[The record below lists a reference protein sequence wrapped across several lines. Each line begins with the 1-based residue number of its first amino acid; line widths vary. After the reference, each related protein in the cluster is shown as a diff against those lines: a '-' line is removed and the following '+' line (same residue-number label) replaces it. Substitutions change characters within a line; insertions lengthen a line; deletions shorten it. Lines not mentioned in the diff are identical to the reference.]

1 MQEVFLK
8 VNFLKE
14 KLINKNRIGIFIL
27 AILLFW
33 AKTMLAYYTE
43 FDLGVSGA
51 IQTFILWINPFATS
65 MVLLSLSLYI
75 KDTKKS
81 GNFMLLMYFIISLLL
96 YANVLYYR
104 EFADFMTLSTI
115 MGNIGLE
122 GGSNVSFGLI
132 TSFFVMLR
140 VWDFVYWIDFAF
152 LTWLIHKKTKAIET
166 NEIQTKKPFYKR
178 YAVAASLSGIA
189 LLFGNLVLAETDRPQ
204 LLTRTFDRNYI
215 VKYLGVNFYTGY
227 DAYQTVR
234 NNRIRA
240 QADEGDLKEVFEFAK
255 ENHTMPNEEFFGLAE
270 GRNVITLVFESAQQ
284 FIVDYQLEDEEGN
297 MHEVTPFLN
306 NIYHDDATIRFD
318 NFFHQTGQGKSSDA
332 EVLAENS
339 LFGLPEG
346 SAFQTLGS
354 DNIFHA
360 APKIL
365 GEEKGY
371 TSAAFHG
378 NTGTFW
384 NRTGTYRNFGYDYFF
399 DSNYYDMSEGRTLD
413 YGLKDKLFF
422 NDSVEYIEQLP
433 QPFYSKFIT
442 LTNHFPYPLEEEN
455 ASIPKA
461 TTQDD
466 TVNSY
471 FQTVRYTDEAFEEF
485 FNWLKDSGLYENSII
500 VIYGDH
506 YGNSNMRNP
515 HLAPLLGHESE
526 EWGNFENTQMQRVPL
541 MFHIPGYTGG
551 ETYETYGGQVD
562 LLPTLLH
569 LLGVETDSYLFMGQ
583 DLLSEEN
590 EQLVPL
596 RNGNVLT
603 PEYHFIGSNIYDAE
617 TGEILDETLTEEE
630 LAELTD
636 LANHGR
642 ERLMNSD
649 NLLSL
654 DLLRFYQPVTL
665 ESWMPND
672 YQYQDQMEHLRNLPN
687 SNTSLINQHGG
698 KSTVDMYET
707 NAPEL
712 EENQEELVDEPEE
725 SENQV
730 NDEELNNENT
740 LENE

>member
-1 MQEVFLK
+1 
-8 VNFLKE
+8 
-14 KLINKNRIGIFIL
+14 
-27 AILLFW
+27 
-33 AKTMLAYYTE
+33 MLAYYTE
-43 FDLGVSGA
+43 FNLGVSGA
-51 IQTFILWINPFATS
+51 VQTFILWINPFATS
-65 MVLLSLSLYI
+65 MILLSLALYI

-81 GNFMLLMYFIISLLL
+81 GYFMLLMYFIISLLL

-115 MGNIGLE
+115 MGNLGLE

-140 VWDFVYWIDFAF
+140 IWDAAYWLDFI
-152 LTWLIHKKTKAIET
+152 LLIWIIRKQIKAT
-166 NEIQTKKPFYKR
+166 EISTIQPKKPFYKR

-189 LLFGNLVLAETDRPQ
+189 LLFGNLVLAETDRSQ

-255 ENHTMPNEEFFGLAE
+255 ENHAIPNEEFFGLAE

-284 FIVDYQLEDEEGN
+284 FVIDYQLEDEDGN
-297 MHEVTPFLN
+297 THEVTPFLN
-306 NIYHDDATIRFD
+306 SIYHDDATISFD

-346 SAFQTLGS
+346 SAFHTIGS
-354 DNIFHA
+354 ANTFHA

-371 TSAAFHG
+371 TTAAFHG

-384 NRTGTYRNFGYDYFF
+384 NRTGTYKNLGYDYFF
-399 DSNYYDMSEGRTLD
+399 DSNYYDMSADRTLD

-433 QPFYSKFIT
+433 QPFYSKFLT

-461 TTQDD
+461 NTQDD

-485 FNWLKDSGLYENSII
+485 FSWLKETGLYDNSII
-500 VIYGDH
+500 VIFGDH

-515 HLAPLLGHESE
+515 HLAPLLGYDQQ

-551 ETYETYGGQVD
+551 DIYETYGGQVD

-603 PEYHFIGSNIYDAE
+603 PKYHFIGSNIYDPE
-617 TGEILDETLTEEE
+617 TGEILDDTLTEEE
-630 LAELTD
+630 HDELAE

-649 NLLSL
+649 KLLSL
-654 DLLRFYQPVTL
+654 DLLRFYQPITL
-665 ESWMPND
+665 ESWEPNS
-672 YQYQDQMEHLRNLPN
+672 YQYQNQMSELRNHPN
-687 SNTSLINQHGG
+687 SNTSLINQRGG
-698 KSTVDMYET
+698 ESTVNLYET

-712 EENQEELVDEPEE
+712 EENREDSLTDQQDETEAE
-725 SENQV
+725 DADQT
-730 NDEELNNENT
+730 NDEELDDSQT
-740 LENE
+740 LED